1 MTVVTGLRKAGKSQ
15 WIEQNCPG
23 EMVVDIKALYPGPF
37 VTTDQ
42 FDAIYRKA
50 QAMLAEGGVL
60 EVTGYAANA
69 HEHLARVIAEF
80 PGEVDVVHI
89 VPQDMEDLLHELR
102 TYTHEGKDAR
112 HALRYAEMVK
122 AGSPG
127 LRAPAEV
134 FAGRVVA
141 V

>member
-1 MTVVTGLRKAGKSQ
+1 MTVVTGLRKVGKTA
-15 WIEQNCPG
+15 WIERNCPG
-23 EMVVDIKALYPGPF
+23 QTVVDLKALYPGPF
-37 VTTDQ
+37 VTTDM
-42 FDAIYRKA
+42 FDGIYRKA
-50 QAMLAEGGVL
+50 QELLQKGGVL
-60 EVTGYAANA
+60 EVTGYAENA

-89 VPQDMEDLLHELR
+89 VPQDMEDLLNELR
-102 TYTHEGKDAR
+102 KHAHESRDGR
-112 HALRYAEMVK
+112 WALRYAESVK
-122 AGSPG
+122 EGKPG